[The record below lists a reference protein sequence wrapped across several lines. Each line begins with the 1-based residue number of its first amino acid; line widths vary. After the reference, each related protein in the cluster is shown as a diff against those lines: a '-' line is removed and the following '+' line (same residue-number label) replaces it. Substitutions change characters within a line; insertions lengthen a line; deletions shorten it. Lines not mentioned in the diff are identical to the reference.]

1 MAIPLGSETAYNRA
15 TKAVALERTLAMDR
29 EELRA
34 ALSLFVDEMDGEIED
49 SHEVYLRLT
58 MLLNQMRALN
68 MPIPDDLAQME
79 TAMSEEFAAE
89 AAEADETTKPDA

>member
-1 MAIPLGSETAYNRA
+1 MN
-15 TKAVALERTLAMDR
+15 R

-34 ALSLFVDEMDGEIED
+34 ALSLLVDEMDGEIED

-68 MPIPDDLAQME
+68 MPIPEDLAKME
-79 TAMSEEFAAE
+79 ADMSQEFAAE
-89 AAEADETTKPDA
+89 VPQEDDKSKPDA

>member
-1 MAIPLGSETAYNRA
+1 MN
-15 TKAVALERTLAMDR
+15 R

-34 ALSLFVDEMDGEIED
+34 ALSLLVDEMDGEIED

-68 MPIPDDLAQME
+68 MPIPEDLARME
-79 TAMSEEFAAE
+79 AEMSEEFSAE
-89 AAEADETTKPDA
+89 AAPDEAASKPDS

>member
-1 MAIPLGSETAYNRA
+1 MN
-15 TKAVALERTLAMDR
+15 R

-34 ALSLFVDEMDGEIED
+34 ALSLLVDQMDGEIED

-68 MPIPDDLAQME
+68 MPIPEDLAKME
-79 TAMSEEFAAE
+79 ADMSKEFAAE
-89 AAEADETTKPDA
+89 AAEADPQTKPDA